1 MAVRGEEARWALRYG
16 RKKMRE
22 DASSRGR
29 SRRRGGGESNRE
41 IRLRV
46 LVGIGDYMKGR
57 E

>member
-1 MAVRGEEARWALRYG
+1 MWGLEPGRYG

-46 LVGIGDYMKGR
+46 LVGFGDYMK
-57 E
+57 EKE

>member
-1 MAVRGEEARWALRYG
+1 MWGLEPDRYG

-29 SRRRGGGESNRE
+29 SGEERGKRGGGGGSNRE

-46 LVGIGDYMKGR
+46 LVGIGDYMK
-57 E
+57 EKE